1 MLLLLLLVVVFFG
14 LGVAIHILWVVAIV
28 VLLLWL
34 ARSLFRPSGGRWF
47 RWLRTVRPGRA

>member
-14 LGVAIHILWVVAIV
+14 LGVAIHILWVVAI